1 MIGGSP
7 LALGSCAT
15 GIVSI
20 PGASRSMVPV
30 SVAETTGAPGFN
42 AQGGF
47 QVSAQVTAPG
57 QVTVS
62 VCAVIAGT
70 PKASQYIVALE

>member
-1 MIGGSP
+1 
-7 LALGSCAT
+7 
-15 GIVSI
+15 
-20 PGASRSMVPV
+20 MVPV
-30 SVAETTGAPGFN
+30 TVAETAGAPGFS

-70 PKASQYIVALE
+70 PRPSQYIVALE